1 MISIASFSSWICPLE
16 LYATVLLA
24 LAFELRMC
32 FVCAK
37 TMPNDSRQ
45 RTIWPFGV
53 MCCLN
58 SVIFLPLGDKVL
70 ASFSGL
76 WVILPAACRTPSSP
90 LSISPCLPHG
100 GNYATLCRGFQEGGV
115 TRRLC
120 GRKCVTVR
128 VWWRWGWTSISERR
142 METDRRRNP
151 LWTPLFAFLL
161 HSSFPSSLT
170 HPPFLHSSSTKVA
183 DKDRRAT
190 IAGLWLAV
198 TAERRL

>member
-1 MISIASFSSWICPLE
+1 MISITPFSSGICPLQ
-16 LYATVLLA
+16 LHATMLLT

-37 TMPNDSRQ
+37 TMPNDSHE

-58 SVIFLPLGDKVL
+58 SVRFLPLGDEVL

-100 GNYATLCRGFQEGGV
+100 GNYATLCRDFQEGGV
-115 TRRLC
+115 ARRLC
-120 GRKCVTVR
+120 KRKCVSAR
-128 VWWRWGWTSISERR
+128 VMEMGMDWSIFERR
-142 METDRRRNP
+142 METDRRRI
-151 LWTPLFAFLL
+151 LYGLLSAFLL

-198 TAERRL
+198 TAELEL